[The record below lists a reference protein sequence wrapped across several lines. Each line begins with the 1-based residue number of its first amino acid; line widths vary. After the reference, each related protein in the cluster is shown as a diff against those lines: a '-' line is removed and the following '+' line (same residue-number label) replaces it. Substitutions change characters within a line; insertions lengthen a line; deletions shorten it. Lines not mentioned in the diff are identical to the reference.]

1 MLKKL
6 NIINGELSL
15 EFDPLNTRYT
25 VNMKTDDQKLEIEYE
40 IKEKDKISIFNNEIT
55 NEVNEVV
62 ITVYNEKEIMS
73 YYLEVYPNKEEQVTK
88 VEDYFTSLEIKNKEK
103 IPEYIAPLI
112 ATTCF
117 LLILFFFAILFKKK
131 KKC

>member
-40 IKEKDKISIFNNEIT
+40 IEEKDKISIFNNEIT

-117 LLILFFFAILFKKK
+117 LLILFFFAILFKK
-131 KKC
+131 